1 MPIKEIE
8 KYLTDCKYK
17 ANGFREIS
25 SQLYGKYI
33 DNDDKHLIK
42 LIKKLLIIY
51 KRFHIKLMQKMLY
64 KWQIIALKLNYG
76 IYNYKEDENFNL
88 DNELDEPQMEIKP
101 ITYLKNMNMD
111 NNFNVDSMNKISKS
125 DVNSFRKSND
135 NYSKIKK
142 ENNKKNNKTKT
153 SLKNKNI
160 NLDEFVISNEEDNNQ
175 KNLIENN
182 KTFEENLKH
191 IQKNYSIEGQ
201 EEKYDNLE
209 NLIIPSTTT
218 KKNIEKDS
226 DFYSFNNIESNIDK
240 NEINYLTYLSDFNF
254 NTTKS
259 KSVDKNLSV
268 TNTMH
273 SKAKPWAYSYKV
285 DNNNNI
291 DDFMIKMKS
300 KKKKPQMNNIER
312 QALFNNLYNDGKKR
326 QEKFL
331 MLSMEKE
338 AKFNSTYTFT
348 PKVIHNKLNE
358 KYLKNMADSK
368 FNISKNTSTNNIRI
382 GNLKNYSELPIVME
396 ENKDENQLDFMSRLA
411 EYEKIKQTNLEKIKN
426 EVEQNIRGS
435 KTNNNKNIF
444 YYGRMPYSHLINNTD
459 NYFENKQKNLE
470 KITKDM
476 YEEQGITF
484 QPKTNKSINDKI
496 KNDII
501 ERNKDFIKTKQEK
514 LLQKLKV
521 KEKEC
526 TFKPKIN
533 NLSTIS
539 ILNNSKNGQQTIAS
553 YKTEQ
558 NSTDVSKRLFDYQ
571 NKYKEKLEDIRS
583 KYKQNYSFKPE
594 ISKNTDT
601 ILNNKK
607 KLMEQIKEK
616 ETDLIDNVQN
626 EVDNGYK
633 DMEENNE
640 INENQNIYNNI
651 NNALLVK
658 QMKLGELEKI
668 SKR

>member
-1 MPIKEIE
+1 
-8 KYLTDCKYK
+8 
-17 ANGFREIS
+17 
-25 SQLYGKYI
+25 
-33 DNDDKHLIK
+33 
-42 LIKKLLIIY
+42 
-51 KRFHIKLMQKMLY
+51 MLY

-76 IYNYKEDENFNL
+76 IYNYKEDENFNIE
-88 DNELDEPQMEIKP
+88 NELDEPQTEIKP
-101 ITYLKNMNMD
+101 ITYLKNMDMD
-111 NNFNVDSMNKISKS
+111 NNFKVDSVNKIVKS
-125 DVNSFRKSND
+125 EINTRRKSND
-135 NYSKIKK
+135 IYSKIKK
-142 ENNKKNNKTKT
+142 ENNKINKKKNNKTKT
-153 SLKNKNI
+153 SLKSKNI
-160 NLDEFVISNEEDNNQ
+160 NLDEFIISNEKDNNQ
-175 KNLIENN
+175 KSLIEEKRKAINEITNN
-182 KTFEENLKH
+182 NNNNNRTFEENLKH

-201 EEKYDNLE
+201 EEKFDNLE

-226 DFYSFNNIESNIDK
+226 DFCSFNNIESNIDK

-259 KSVDKNLSV
+259 KSVDKNLSL
-268 TNTMH
+268 TNIMN
-273 SKAKPWAYSYKV
+273 SKSKPWVYSYKR
-285 DNNNNI
+285 DNNSNF
-291 DDFMIKMKS
+291 DDFMIKPKRKKS
-300 KKKKPQMNNIER
+300 QMNNIER

-331 MLSMEKE
+331 MLSLEKE

-396 ENKDENQLDFMSRLA
+396 ENKDENQLDFMTRLA

-426 EVEQNIRGS
+426 EVEQNIRG
-435 KTNNNKNIF
+435 NNANKNKNIF
-444 YYGRMPYSHLINNTD
+444 YYGKMPFSHLMNNTD

-496 KNDII
+496 KNDVI
-501 ERNKDFIKTKQEK
+501 ERNKDFIKIKQEK

-533 NLSTIS
+533 NLSTI
-539 ILNNSKNGQQTIAS
+539 
-553 YKTEQ
+553 
-558 NSTDVSKRLFDYQ
+558 
-571 NKYKEKLEDIRS
+571 
-583 KYKQNYSFKPE
+583 
-594 ISKNTDT
+594 
-601 ILNNKK
+601 
-607 KLMEQIKEK
+607 
-616 ETDLIDNVQN
+616 
-626 EVDNGYK
+626 
-633 DMEENNE
+633 
-640 INENQNIYNNI
+640 
-651 NNALLVK
+651 
-658 QMKLGELEKI
+658 
-668 SKR
+668 